1 MKNLLY
7 IFLTLCI
14 LSSCKKEATKPETT
28 EIQNFALSDTM
39 LQRVAMETAMMQKVK
54 YVMNLNGKVIADES
68 KMIEVFPLV
77 GGNVTSVTVELGD
90 YVGKNQ
96 ILSVIRSGETADL
109 ERQLIDAESDLIVAK
124 KNQKVQEDLFSSR
137 LSSERDVLSA
147 TEQVKKAEAELN
159 RVREIYKIYN
169 ISSSSE
175 YVVKAPISG
184 FIIEKNINRDM
195 TLRSDKSDNIFTIA
209 EINEVWITA
218 NVYESEISKIKLG
231 METEIRVLSYPD
243 KIFKGKVDK
252 IFNVL
257 DPISKTMKIR
267 IKLPNVD
274 YALKP
279 EMVATVKIFAEEERQ
294 AIAVPTSSI
303 IFDKSLHYVVIYKSA
318 KELEVREVEIDKTT
332 NGTTYLKSGVN
343 VGEKVVSKNQLF
355 IYDALTEKG

>member
-7 IFLTLCI
+7 ILLTLCL
-14 LSSCKKEATKPETT
+14 LSSCNKEATKPETT
-28 EIQNFALSDTM
+28 ESQIFVLSDTM
-39 LQRVAMETAMMQKVK
+39 QQRIAMETATLQNIK
-54 YVMNLNGKVIADES
+54 YVMNLNGKVVADES
-68 KMIEVFPLV
+68 KLIEVFPLV

-90 YVGKNQ
+90 YVEKNQ
-96 ILSVIRSGETADL
+96 TLAVIRSGETADL

-137 LSSERDVLSA
+137 LSSEREVLTA
-147 TEQVKKAEAELN
+147 TEQVKKAEAELH
-159 RVREIYKIYN
+159 RVKDIYKIYN
-169 ISSSSE
+169 ISPSSE

-184 FIIEKNINRDM
+184 FVIEKNINRDM

-231 METEIRVLSYPD
+231 MGTEIHVLSYPD
-243 KIFKGKVDK
+243 KTFNGKVDK

-257 DPISKTMKIR
+257 DPISKTMRIR
-267 IKLPNVD
+267 TKLLNKD
-274 YALKP
+274 YVLKP
-279 EMVATVKIFAEEERQ
+279 EMVATVQIFAEEERQ
-294 AIAVPTSSI
+294 AIAIPTSSV

-318 KELEVREVEIDKTT
+318 KELEVREVEIEKVT
-332 NGTTYLKSGVN
+332 NGTTYLKNGVKE
-343 VGEKVVSKNQLF
+343 GEKVISKNPLF